1 MERLIRNIKKQK
13 GSNGPII
20 STCGTSA
27 GVLVPRIQITQSVFD
42 ETEEE
47 KWVAKLKDGPM
58 GAEEKPLKEAE
69 KTETEQT
76 QQNDGE
82 PRQKQEGLLCA
93 EKYQDRGA
101 IGRQSTGTLNRLML
115 VAQAL
120 ESEVDW
126 SRRRSDV
133 SSARI
138 VLTLRMANVVLLL
151 LVNLLIFSGIGH
163 YQDKNGNRI
172 SLLLTMDKWAFRPGF
187 AFDELPATFS
197 EIRLSAQFCAS
208 ALSVAMLLTSISLQI
223 IHCLRLKHSKFLC
236 VCHSFGCVP
245 ISLFVFGL
253 EMHYSACPWLDDFL
267 NRQIMRRNFATMEKY
282 FDTQC
287 GINGWALAGIFSLLS
302 CGLFISDGL
311 IVTFFKSDESHST
324 EPEKQQQAM
333 NV

>member
-1 MERLIRNIKKQK
+1 RVGRNRNNNEGAFGLKRMGRHGMKARSISIR
-13 GSNGPII
+13 
-20 STCGTSA
+20 
-27 GVLVPRIQITQSVFD
+27 
-42 ETEEE
+42 
-47 KWVAKLKDGPM
+47 
-58 GAEEKPLKEAE
+58 
-69 KTETEQT
+69 
-76 QQNDGE
+76 
-82 PRQKQEGLLCA
+82 
-93 EKYQDRGA
+93 
-101 IGRQSTGTLNRLML
+101 
-115 VAQAL
+115 
-120 ESEVDW
+120 

-172 SLLLTMDKWAFRPGF
+172 SLLLTMDKWSNAFPSDKL
-187 AFDELPATFS
+187 AFTSLS
-197 EIRLSAQFCAS
+197 LKISAQFCAS

-223 IHCLRLKHSKFLC
+223 IHCLRLQIIHCLRLKHSKFLCVCHSFGCVPISLC

-267 NRQIMRRNFATMEKY
+267 IACPWLDDFLIATMEKY

-311 IVTFFKSDESHST
+311 IVTFFNESHST
-324 EPEKQQQAM
+324 EPEKQQQ
-333 NV
+333 